1 MYLSQKHKLPM
12 LVYGILVPRK
22 ENPTGKFQA
31 QIQKRKIQQSL
42 EFSELVKERN
52 IKSCI
57 DILAIA
63 EWTLRTWYFPET

>member
-42 EFSELVKERN
+42 EFSELVKER
-52 IKSCI
+52 
-57 DILAIA
+57 
-63 EWTLRTWYFPET
+63 TLKAA